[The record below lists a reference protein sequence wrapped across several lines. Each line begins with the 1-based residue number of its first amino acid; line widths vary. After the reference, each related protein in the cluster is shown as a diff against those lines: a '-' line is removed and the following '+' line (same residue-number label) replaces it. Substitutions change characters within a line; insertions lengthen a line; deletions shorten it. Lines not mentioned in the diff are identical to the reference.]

1 MPKKWVNKE
10 KYCNLTENLRDKR
23 KLEITQFF
31 VSLEED
37 PVSPVFC
44 AYVTTTKNFK
54 GESDPLVCF
63 VKPKLF

>member
-31 VSLEED
+31 VSLEEEALQRTLFHLL
-37 PVSPVFC
+37 VSPVFR

-54 GESDPLVCF
+54 GESDL
-63 VKPKLF
+63 